1 MSTEYLIEFRKTT
14 GARVI
19 GWAVCGVCDW
29 RVSMIDDTQ
38 DEVNKFLSY
47 LLRDHALTLHGQR
60 FSDKGDSAR

>member
-29 RVSMIDDTQ
+29 RVMGGAT
-38 DEVNKFLSY
+38 
-47 LLRDHALTLHGQR
+47 
-60 FSDKGDSAR
+60 